1 MIPCHHLTKSNMT
14 YSQHFKRAGSFAVSC
29 MLMSV
34 VCGIHAVLPWFFTET
49 FSDFVIKLARKF
61 NEERVQHN
69 EKFEGWF

>member
-1 MIPCHHLTKSNMT
+1 
-14 YSQHFKRAGSFAVSC
+14 